1 MCYTVWTE
9 GITIMTNPAY
19 ILEDAGFTRDQIN
32 ALTVYW
38 DGSVAT
44 KEDIANLRSELK
56 EDIAHL
62 DGRIKD
68 LRSELKEDI
77 AHLDGKIE
85 TQGERLEGKIKDLR
99 SELKEDIADLRGEMK
114 ELRTEL
120 RYIKWIGGAIL
131 VGVFIPLIKGFMG

>member
-62 DGRIKD
+62 DG
-68 LRSELKEDI
+68 
-77 AHLDGKIE
+77 KIE
-85 TQGERLEGKIKDLR
+85 AQGERLEGKIIALDGKIDTTTAELR

>member
-1 MCYTVWTE
+1 
-9 GITIMTNPAY
+9 MTNPAY

-77 AHLDGKIE
+77 AHLDGKID
-85 TQGERLEGKIKDLR
+85 TTT
-99 SELKEDIADLRGEMK
+99 ADLRGEMK